1 MKPKILLC
9 PLVSDDYDRAVRAIR
24 SAYNQ
29 KKHNLLFSVHVVIN
43 SQDDDFIQNIVK
55 YCKFN
60 NIPHSVTESDGTP
73 STGKN
78 AVFDVFKESDCT
90 HLSQLDGDDLFYPTF
105 LTQTERHLKK
115 YPTTD
120 VLCTIPVD
128 LLLKNPEE
136 NAVLLD
142 TGYYALLWGIHYLYW
157 ETVSKIGRDSVV
169 DGVSTS
175 NYGRFVLYSR
185 KIVDMNFRYDPTFIV
200 GEDKKLHYDF
210 LFAHQKDEISYWFT
224 SASDMWVCDR
234 MSFGTQKKQ
243 SNTIIDGEYHIVVDP
258 DGGETTKRLQEY
270 VTNLMI
276 PNRTAPGEIP
286 VDYCPVFLQHHEKV
300 EFLNEFLI
308 K

>member
-9 PLVSDDYDRAVRAIR
+9 PLVSEDYDRAVRAIR

-29 KKHNLLFSVHVVIN
+29 KRHNLLFSVHVVIN

-120 VLCTIPVD
+120 VLCTLPVD
-128 LLLKNPEE
+128 IIIYNEEDNTVPLKNGL
-136 NAVLLD
+136 NAI
-142 TGYYALLWGIHYLYW
+142 LWGTHYIFYEW
-157 ETVSKIGRDSVV
+157 VSKIGRDNIV
-169 DGVSTS
+169 DGISTP
-175 NYGRFVLYSR
+175 NYGRFVLYSK
-185 KIVDMNFRYDPTFIV
+185 KIIEKNFRYDPSFII
-200 GEDKKLHYDF
+200 GEDKKLHYEF
-210 LFAHQKDEISYWFT
+210 LYSLQNDEISYWFT

-234 MSFGTQKKQ
+234 TSFGTQKKH
-243 SNTIIDGEYHIVVDP
+243 SNTVINGENVIVEDVN
-258 DGGETTKRLQEY
+258 TTER
-270 VTNLMI
+270 VTEFVNNLMI
-276 PNRTAPGEIP
+276 PDRSAPGEIP
-286 VDYCPVFLQHHEKV
+286 IDFAPIYMVYEEKV
-300 EFLNEFLI
+300 DFLNDFLT